1 MGSQPVSYL
10 CSSSL
15 LSISTFLHH
24 CFCVSLLS
32 RITLSLSVSQM
43 YPPYLPFPPPYGP
56 QGPYGYPPPG
66 EAPPRFRQQGQDGR
80 GRPQGGPR
88 GGGGEMVKR
97 PSILKQDDLKELDEL
112 DHQDGDEGWAGERE
126 RERGEMSGFMNTY
139 IY

>member
-1 MGSQPVSYL
+1 
-10 CSSSL
+10 
-15 LSISTFLHH
+15 
-24 CFCVSLLS
+24 
-32 RITLSLSVSQM
+32 M
-43 YPPYLPFPPPYGP
+43 YPPFLPFPPPYGP
-56 QGPYGYPPPG
+56 QGPYRYPPPG